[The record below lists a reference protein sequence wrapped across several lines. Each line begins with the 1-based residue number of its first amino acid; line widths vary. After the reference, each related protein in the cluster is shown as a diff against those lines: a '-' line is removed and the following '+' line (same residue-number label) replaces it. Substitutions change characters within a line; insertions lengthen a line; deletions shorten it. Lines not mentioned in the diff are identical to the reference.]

1 MPAKKRTKETPT
13 TTSRKRQ
20 TSRSVV
26 SPSRAKKGDTVRT
39 GRRRASDRQTTV
51 TVADAGELP
60 PDLRELA
67 DAADPDT
74 PSDAVRPLK
83 PKGTRGRPARVLTP
97 AERREFLN
105 YVEEGVPLKFASHLL
120 GIHESVVNRN
130 IVDDDGFAIS
140 VRKSIARFVR
150 NTIGD
155 LRTLPAGQWQRA
167 AWLLERLF
175 PEFFSS
181 HQRQTVETTTTLQ
194 VTTGVCRQLSDSW
207 QAFQKSVVDVQTVT
221 GGNNPSDGSN
231 SANLTG
237 SEPATLPRDSDPTPA
252 GKFEGV
258 GEGG

>member
-1 MPAKKRTKETPT
+1 MAAQKRTKEQPT
-13 TTSRKRQ
+13 ATSKRQ
-20 TSRSVV
+20 ASRSVKEP
-26 SPSRAKKGDTVRT
+26 SPAKRGSTVRT
-39 GRRRASDRQTTV
+39 GRKRASDRQTATK
-51 TVADAGELP
+51 VADAGELP

-97 AERREFLN
+97 AERKEFLG

-120 GIHESVVNRN
+120 GIHESITNRN
-130 IVDDDGFAIS
+130 ILNDDDFAVD
-140 VRKSIARFVR
+140 VRKSVARFVR

-221 GGNNPSDGSN
+221 GGDNPSDGAK
-231 SANLTG
+231 SAISTG
-237 SEPATLPRDSDPTPA
+237 SEPAPGAGRASDPPGA
-252 GKFEGV
+252 AIEGV